1 MYLVYIVI
9 IPVVTI
15 SIRRPHM
22 YVRMYVCMYVYMYV
36 LYVCIKY
43 TCRCAN
49 IIIYIH
55 DIIFSPLYPLQL
67 NRVRAALLSI
77 TRDISPVQERHLEVT
92 FPANKEFL
100 LLPF

>member
-1 MYLVYIVI
+1 
-9 IPVVTI
+9 
-15 SIRRPHM
+15 M

-36 LYVCIKY
+36 LYACIKY

-55 DIIFSPLYPLQL
+55 YTIFSPLYPLQL